1 MKGTMKMSDS
11 LSVETQAVPLQR
23 SILADGVYEAVKA
36 QIMDHVIVPGDRIG
50 IEQLSRD
57 LDVSPTPIRE
67 ALARLE
73 AERLVRKEPLK
84 GYRASDLLSP
94 SALNDLFQFRLLMEP
109 WAASQAALL
118 LSDDWRAA
126 LESELATS
134 IEPPEGIG
142 YSDYRNLTA
151 HDERFHRLIFGAAQ
165 NVHAA
170 QAHDDLHVHLHLFRL
185 HFGTS
190 LATPTI
196 DEHQA
201 IGGAILDGRAQD
213 AAAAMTDHLE
223 SARARL
229 LDVDTPPPQPERK
242 A

>member
-1 MKGTMKMSDS
+1 MKTSDD
-11 LSVETQAVPLQR
+11 LSVEAQVAPLQR
-23 SILADGVYEAVKA
+23 SILADGVHEAVKA
-36 QIMDHVIVPGDRIG
+36 LIMDHVIVPGDRIG
-50 IEQLSRD
+50 IEKLSRD

-73 AERLVRKEPLK
+73 AERLVHKEPLK

-94 SALNDLFQFRLLMEP
+94 SALTDLFQFRLLMEP

-118 LSDDWRAA
+118 LSDDWRIA

-134 IEPPEGIG
+134 IEPPEGVG

-165 NVHAA
+165 NAHAA
-170 QAHDDLHVHLHLFRL
+170 QAHDDLHIHLHLFRL
-185 HFGTS
+185 HFGTR

-196 DEHQA
+196 DEHQI
-201 IGGAILDGRAQD
+201 IGRAILEGRAQD

-223 SARARL
+223 NARARL
-229 LDVDTPPPQPERK
+229 LDPDTSSPQSGRK